1 MNDERP
7 RDVLGSLPHSRPHRR
22 SAKRA
27 APQASRPNVS
37 PNVSESPPGPP
48 AGEPAAPDQQGPTLL
63 TTAVEAAAELA
74 EIALS
79 LSARAIRA
87 AVNRLPRP

>member
-1 MNDERP
+1 MGGQMNDERP

-27 APQASRPNVS
+27 ARQTTR

-63 TTAVEAAAELA
+63 ATAVEAAAELA